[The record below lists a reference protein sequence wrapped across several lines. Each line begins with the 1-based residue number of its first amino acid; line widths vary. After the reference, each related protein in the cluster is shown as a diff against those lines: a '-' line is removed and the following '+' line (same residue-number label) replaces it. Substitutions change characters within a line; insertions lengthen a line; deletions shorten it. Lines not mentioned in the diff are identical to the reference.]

1 MTCKNCLHYEACKGT
16 YYTAKG
22 CDNIALYDFDG
33 EMYADSGCEDFTERS
48 EWVHLPCKIGSRIF
62 VIPTKENR
70 LEEITEM
77 KALGFSIGKPCNN
90 ANCFRVRGSAALFQP
105 SFNDFG
111 ISIFLTRE
119 EAEKHLEEFKDV

>member
-1 MTCKNCLHYEACKGT
+1 MTCKDCLHYERCKKLGIF
-16 YYTAKG
+16 
-22 CDNIALYDFDG
+22 NIETL
-33 EMYADSGCEDFTERS
+33 SVCEDFTDRS
-48 EWVHLPCKIGSRIF
+48 EWVHLPCEIGSRIF

-90 ANCFRVRGSAALFQP
+90 ANCFRIRGTAALFQP

-111 ISIFLTRE
+111 ISIFHTRE
-119 EAEKHLEEFKDV
+119 AAEKALEGK